1 MIAYFSEQLDEICP
15 SCLCYQSPKATGNL
29 TLGRLNLSNPATH
42 PRNPAEGHP
51 EDQERNLL
59 IMGTLKNQ
67 RVVKVGV
74 GAWQSNPF
82 TCLPE
87 YGLQD
92 YS

>member
-1 MIAYFSEQLDEICP
+1 MIAYFPEQLDEICP

-59 IMGTLKNQ
+59 IIGYIKKPKGCQGGGGGVAVEPFYLSS
-67 RVVKVGV
+67 RV
-74 GAWQSNPF
+74 WTPR
-82 TCLPE
+82 L
-87 YGLQD
+87 
-92 YS
+92 